1 MNPRPTRPLPT
12 RPAGYVELA
21 RYSSL
26 GRFWAYLGGAERA
39 GRAVT
44 LVRGDAPELCR
55 RRVGGYALPGAALLL
70 DTARVLQSLED
81 GFETHPA
88 LLALLGGDPGP
99 LRAELNAHFE
109 LRLDF
114 VLAFTAAR
122 DLIARPEFKYVP
134 LVRGLS
140 DLPATLPLPARR
152 LGRDEVHLLV
162 QRGCGLA

>member
-1 MNPRPTRPLPT
+1 MNPKPTRPLPT

-26 GRFWAYLGGAERA
+26 GRFWTCLGGAERA
-39 GRAVT
+39 GREIT
-44 LVRGDAPELCR
+44 LVRGDTPDLCR
-55 RRVGGYALPGAALLL
+55 RRVSGYALPGAALLL
-70 DTARVLQSLED
+70 DTGRVTQALDD

-88 LLALLGGDPGP
+88 LLALLAGDPGP

-114 VLAFTAAR
+114 VLALTAAR
-122 DLIARPEFKYVP
+122 DLIARPEFSYVP

-140 DLPATLPLPARR
+140 DLPASLPLQPRR
-152 LGRDEVHLLV
+152 LARDEVHLLV
-162 QRGCGLA
+162 QRACGLA